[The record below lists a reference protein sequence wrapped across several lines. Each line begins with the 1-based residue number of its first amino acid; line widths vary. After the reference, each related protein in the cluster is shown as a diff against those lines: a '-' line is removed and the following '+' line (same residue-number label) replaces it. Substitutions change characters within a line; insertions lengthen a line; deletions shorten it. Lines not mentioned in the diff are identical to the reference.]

1 VHERPSIHE
10 TMIDEISVALFF
22 LEWQML
28 SWSLVPADIDN
39 LGLFLAVGSVAAM
52 LFSMAKAGFGGSVG
66 LLAVPLMIFACGG
79 NSKLAIGI
87 MLPIL
92 IAADYVAFAAWIGKW
107 NLRAVRML
115 LPGAA
120 AGIAA
125 GWAVLH
131 ALNSLGGT
139 RPEGGAV
146 ANAWLKVG
154 VGAIALAF
162 VALHVVRS
170 LRGRPLTFRP
180 VPWQATVAG
189 AAAGASSTLAHA
201 AGPVIAMYLLP
212 QRMPKGQYVASTALF
227 FWIANQTK
235 LIPYFAEGMINT
247 STLGAGLLLVPAIAA
262 GGLLG
267 KLLHNRVNQA
277 QFNGIVYGLL
287 AIAGGW
293 LVWQGAAGLVQ

>member
-1 VHERPSIHE
+1 
-10 TMIDEISVALFF
+10 
-22 LEWQML
+22 ML
-28 SWSLVPADIDN
+28 SWSLVPADVHN
-39 LGLFLAVGSVAAM
+39 LALFLAVGSVSAM

-79 NSKLAIGI
+79 NSRLAIGI

-92 IAADYVAFAAWIGKW
+92 IAADYVAFAAWLGKW
-107 NLRAVRML
+107 NARAVGML

-120 AGIAA
+120 VGIAA

-131 ALNSLGGT
+131 ALNRLGGM
-139 RPEGGAV
+139 RAEGGAV
-146 ANAWLKVG
+146 ANAWLKIG

-162 VALHVVRS
+162 VALHVI
-170 LRGRPLTFRP
+170 RGIRGKPLMFRP
-180 VPWQATVAG
+180 VLWQATVAG
-189 AAAGASSTLAHA
+189 SAAGMSSTLAHA

-212 QRMPKGQYVASTALF
+212 QQMPKGQYVASTALF

-287 AIAGGW
+287 ALAGLW
-293 LVWQGAAGLVQ
+293 LTWQGVEGLL

>member
-1 VHERPSIHE
+1 
-10 TMIDEISVALFF
+10 
-22 LEWQML
+22 ML
-28 SWSLVPADIDN
+28 SWSLVPADIHN
-39 LGLFLAVGSVAAM
+39 LALFLAVGSVSAM

-92 IAADYVAFAAWIGKW
+92 IAADYVAFAAWLGKW

-120 AGIAA
+120 GGIAV
-125 GWAVLH
+125 GWAILH
-131 ALNSLGGT
+131 ALAGL
-139 RPEGGAV
+139 RAAGGADA

-162 VALHVVRS
+162 VTLHVVRS
-170 LRGRPLTFRP
+170 LRGKPLMFRP
-180 VPWQATVAG
+180 VLWQGTVAG
-189 AAAGASSTLAHA
+189 TVAGLSSTLAHA
-201 AGPVIAMYLLP
+201 AGPVVAMYMLP
-212 QRMPKGQYVASTALF
+212 QQMPKGQFVASTALF
-227 FWIANQTK
+227 FWIANQAK
-235 LIPYFAEGMINT
+235 LIPYFAENMINI

-267 KLLHNRVNQA
+267 KLLHSRVNQA
-277 QFNGIVYGLL
+277 QFNGIVYSLL
-287 AIAGGW
+287 A
-293 LVWQGAAGLVQ
+293 LAGLWLMWEGVAGLMR